1 MAESHQVLLV
11 SFTDRQA
18 SRAAYQEA
26 LALPGLRQAVVV
38 ERSPE
43 GLLDVPE
50 THVEGAGRLTE
61 GGGAAEGLLGT
72 SLKASFEV
80 QLHVEAVSTSS
91 RGPQ

>member
-50 THVEGAGRLTE
+50 THVEGAGRRLR
-61 GGGAAEGLLGT
+61 AAAP
-72 SLKASFEV
+72 LKACWA
-80 QLHVEAVSTSS
+80 L
-91 RGPQ
+91 R